1 MTPVLLSVLMLASEA
16 AATTPAQTSAPEAT
30 KTVEAQKAE
39 RKICKREAVTESR
52 MGAKKICLTAAQWK
66 ARDGGGDTNVSRLR
80 NY

>member
-16 AATTPAQTSAPEAT
+16 AAGTPATTSSPEAV
-30 KTVEAQKAE
+30 KTVEEAKAE

-66 ARDGGGDTNVSRLR
+66 ARQDGKNTDVSRVR